1 MESRGIRRKQRSSTI
16 LCPTVRRRRD
26 GRTARASPTRRCSP
40 EERTVPDITFVIT
53 SAARFDLLVTTLDSF
68 FQYNTAP
75 ISRYVLVED
84 RGGRSVLDILE
95 KYPVKFDVM
104 INDPPV
110 GAIASVDRAYRTV
123 TTPYIFHCEDDW
135 RFFRSGFVEESM
147 ALLEA
152 FPDISVVVSRRR
164 GQTPMSDLIYQGA
177 LRKHQDIAF
186 RRAPTLAHPHWLG
199 YSFNPGLRRL
209 SDYRKIGSFGRW
221 GVEIDASIYFKR
233 MGMTM
238 AVLEEPACETTGW
251 KRHVKD
257 PTWARNWRGRLQ
269 QKQRTLAHYAQAVLH
284 GLGIRKERRRKTGAG
299 GGSSRRHGRP
309 IHRYRWR
316 AMRNRMRS
324 ARPRSSDSPKSGR
337 LRSTRRKVI
346 RFMPSSAQSV
356 SATALATRGD

>member
-1 MESRGIRRKQRSSTI
+1 MESARIRRKPRSSTI
-16 LCPTVRRRRD
+16 LRPTGRRRRD
-26 GRTARASPTRRCSP
+26 ERTVRAWTAYRRSP

-53 SAARFDLLVTTLDSF
+53 SAARFDLLATTLESF

-95 KYPVKFDVM
+95 KYPAKFDVM
-104 INDPPV
+104 INDPPA
-110 GAIASVDRAYRTV
+110 GAIASVDLAYRTV

-147 ALLEA
+147 VLLEA
-152 FPDISVVVSRRR
+152 FPEISVVVSRRR

-177 LRKHQDIAF
+177 LQKHKGIAF
-186 RRAPTLAHPHWLG
+186 RCAPMLAHPHWLG

-221 GVEIDASIYFKR
+221 GVEIDVSIYFKR

-238 AVLEEPACETTGW
+238 AILEEPACETTGW

-257 PTWARNWRGRLQ
+257 PTWGRNWRGRIQ
-269 QKQRTLAHYAQAVLH
+269 QKQRTLAHYTQIVLNR
-284 GLGIRKERRRKTGAG
+284 LGIRRER
-299 GGSSRRHGRP
+299 
-309 IHRYRWR
+309 
-316 AMRNRMRS
+316 
-324 ARPRSSDSPKSGR
+324 
-337 LRSTRRKVI
+337 
-346 RFMPSSAQSV
+346 
-356 SATALATRGD
+356 